1 MQSTTPTGQ
10 ETAGTTETDAQPT
23 TIAERLPHGADRLG
37 IDADGRLHHW
47 SHATSEAIVVE
58 LQTTAS
64 ATVAHRFNVTAGTEF
79 ERYLAHVADS
89 VGWETLSYTLEG
101 LTGVFVG
108 DDAARRR
115 AAALNAEVN
124 DG

>member
-1 MQSTTPTGQ
+1 MSQLTVAGLQ
-10 ETAGTTETDAQPT
+10 RAGTTDAQPP
-23 TIAERLPHGADRLG
+23 TIAERLPRGADRLG
-37 IDADGRLHHW
+37 IDADGRAHYW
-47 SHATSEAIVVE
+47 SHATSEAVVVE

-64 ATVAHRFNVTAGTEF
+64 ATVAHRFDVAAGAEF

-89 VGWETLSYTLEG
+89 VGWETLAYSPEG
-101 LTGVFVG
+101 ITGVFVG

-115 AAALNAEVN
+115 AAALNAEVAA